1 MNIGNGNEPLPTLK
15 PKLSEDYIMKATKT
29 KAVKAPK
36 TEKVA
41 KVREP
46 SVSFNEYVAL
56 RNLNAGL
63 SAPQGELNRLQRK
76 SLVEVTEK
84 FETVLARETKS
95 AIFYKK
101 VVTRQASLT
110 ANGRALVEKLNA
122 RLG

>member
-1 MNIGNGNEPLPTLK
+1 M
-15 PKLSEDYIMKATKT
+15 SKAT

-36 TEKVA
+36 ESKAKAPKVA
-41 KVREP
+41 RDP
-46 SVSFNEYVAL
+46 NVSFNEFVAL

-63 SAPQGELNRLQRK
+63 SAPKGELNRLQRK

-122 RLG
+122 QLG

>member
-36 TEKVA
+36 VA

-46 SVSFNEYVAL
+46 SVSFNEFVAL

>member
-1 MNIGNGNEPLPTLK
+1 
-15 PKLSEDYIMKATKT
+15 MKATKSAP
-29 KAVKAPK
+29 KAVKAKAP
-36 TEKVA
+36 KVA

-46 SVSFNEYVAL
+46 SVSFNEFLAL

-63 SAPQGELNRLQRK
+63 GAPKGELNRLQRK

-84 FETVLARETKS
+84 QETVLARETKS

-110 ANGRALVEKLNA
+110 AKGFALVERLNA
-122 RLG
+122 QLG

>member
-1 MNIGNGNEPLPTLK
+1 
-15 PKLSEDYIMKATKT
+15 MKATKSAP
-29 KAVKAPK
+29 KAVKAKAP
-36 TEKVA
+36 KVA

-46 SVSFNEYVAL
+46 SVSFNEFLAL

-63 SAPQGELNRLQRK
+63 SAPKGELNRLQRK

-84 FETVLARETKS
+84 YETVLARETKS

-122 RLG
+122 QLG